1 MDVRKKY
8 VQNLIWQ
15 QLLIVDELGMKTRP
29 QNASE
34 DFLEIIHRQ
43 YGSGA
48 TLIGKPPAKP
58 FNYP

>member
-34 DFLEIIHRQ
+34 DFLEIIHRR
-43 YGSGA
+43 YGNGA
-48 TLIGKPPAKP
+48 TLIATNSQMEDWGK
-58 FNYP
+58 